1 MGPKLNSDELNALQ
15 SLNPGMA
22 DPAARFREGD
32 LPQKLFAFNLV
43 ARHPC
48 GTTVLTKNGERA
60 LFGQACF
67 TALDAIAR
75 GEALDLVDDV
85 RRWLLVSGFVDAGA
99 AAATATATATTN
111 PGHAPPRITTRGR
124 LWLASFKEEAAA
136 APPPMTAADFAR
148 RRGSTRR
155 VR

>member
-1 MGPKLNSDELNALQ
+1 MGPKLNSDELSALQ

-22 DPAARFREGD
+22 NPAAHYREGD

-67 TALDAIAR
+67 AALDAIAR
-75 GEALDLVDDV
+75 GDAVELVDDV
-85 RRWLLVSGFVDAGA
+85 RKWLLVSGFVDAGA
-99 AAATATATATTN
+99 GADTATATPAT
-111 PGHAPPRITTRGR
+111 PAASPRITTRGK
-124 LWLASFKEEAAA
+124 LWLASFKEEAASVSPA
-136 APPPMTAADFAR
+136 LTAADFAR
-148 RRGSTRR
+148 RRTSVRR
-155 VR
+155 AR

>member
-1 MGPKLNSDELNALQ
+1 MGPKLNSNELNALQ

-67 TALDAIAR
+67 AALDAIAR
-75 GEALDLVDDV
+75 GEAAELVDDV

-99 AAATATATATTN
+99 AAASATASNN
-111 PGHAPPRITTRGR
+111 PGAAPPRITTRGR

-136 APPPMTAADFAR
+136 ASPALTAADFAR
-148 RRGSTRR
+148 RRGSGRR
-155 VR
+155 GR

>member
-1 MGPKLNSDELNALQ
+1 MGPKLSSDELNALQ

-22 DPAARFREGD
+22 DPAARYREGD

-67 TALDAIAR
+67 AALDAIGR
-75 GEALDLVDDV
+75 GEAVDLVDDV
-85 RRWLLVSGFVDAGA
+85 RKWLLVSGFVEGGA
-99 AAATATATATTN
+99 AAAS
-111 PGHAPPRITTRGR
+111 PRITTRGK

-136 APPPMTAADFAR
+136 VPPALTAADFAR
-148 RRGSTRR
+148 RRSSTRR
-155 VR
+155 AR